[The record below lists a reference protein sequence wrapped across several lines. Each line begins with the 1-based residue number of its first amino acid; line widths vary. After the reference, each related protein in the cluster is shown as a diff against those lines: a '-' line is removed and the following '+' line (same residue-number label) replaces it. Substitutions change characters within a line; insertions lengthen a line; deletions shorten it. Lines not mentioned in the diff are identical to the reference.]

1 MRRGFTFVELIIT
14 VIIGT
19 IITYSMLNVF
29 ISVTTRSVD
38 SEALCVALYLAN
50 GKLETVTSKSF
61 NNISSEAKT
70 SFSGSFSTFS
80 SEVEVAYVSAEALDV
95 PVVGTSESYKRVKV
109 WVTQLLLPISIEV
122 TTLVTG
128 ASNE

>member
-1 MRRGFTFVELIIT
+1 MFVIFGAITLYSLLLIF
-14 VIIGT
+14 V
-19 IITYSMLNVF
+19 SA
-29 ISVTTRSVD
+29 TTESVD

-50 GKLETVTSKSF
+50 GKLESITSRSFDTITSEAQTSFTGSF
-61 NNISSEAKT
+61 NT
-70 SFSGSFSTFS
+70 YS

-109 WVTQLLLPISIEV
+109 RVTQVFLPVSIEV

-128 ASNE
+128 MSND